1 MSDNGTAV
9 TNDRFEQGMTYGA
22 YVDQINVNRDRFE
35 QCKSSASEVMGDDDA
50 EFFKA
55 AVANGLSKVL
65 VLGEDWC
72 PDVYRGMPV
81 IATISEVSGMEMRVF
96 PRDLHLDI
104 MDEFLKDGQH
114 RSIPVAVFYTD
125 DLSYV
130 CHWIERPSSATEEM
144 KEIDEALA
152 NELAG
157 QDEQVVRDVRR
168 QRINARF
175 SDWQHDTIKEIRQ
188 LLKQT
193 MNG

>member
-9 TNDRFEQGMTYGA
+9 TNDRFEQGLTYGA

-50 EFFKA
+50 EFFKTV
-55 AVANGLSKVL
+55 VANGLSKVL

-130 CHWIERPSSATEEM
+130 CHWIERPALATEEM

-157 QDEQVVRDVRR
+157 QDEQVVRDERR

-175 SDWQHDTIKEIRQ
+175 SDWQRVFR
-188 LLKQT
+188 L
-193 MNG
+193 NGF

>member
-9 TNDRFEQGMTYGA
+9 TNDRFEQGLTYGA

-152 NELAG
+152 NELSG
-157 QDEQVVRDVRR
+157 QDEQVLRDVRR

>member
-9 TNDRFEQGMTYGA
+9 TNDRFEQGLTYGA

-81 IATISEVSGMEMRVF
+81 MARLAEASGMDIRIF
-96 PRDLHLDI
+96 PRDQHLDI
-104 MDEFLKDGQH
+104 MDEFLKDNGINPQAVAGH
-114 RSIPVAVFYTD
+114 SLGEFSALVSAGVISFEDGLQIVNVRSQAMTRASNINPGMMAAVIGA
-125 DLSYV
+125 S
-130 CHWIERPSSATEEM
+130 E
-144 KEIDEALA
+144 K
-152 NELAG
+152 
-157 QDEQVVRDVRR
+157 
-168 QRINARF
+168 
-175 SDWQHDTIKEIRQ
+175 Q
-188 LLKQT
+188 LKLI
-193 MNG
+193 

>member
-9 TNDRFEQGMTYGA
+9 TNDRFEQGLTYGA

-35 QCKSSASEVMGDDDA
+35 QCKSSASEAMGDDDA

>member
-9 TNDRFEQGMTYGA
+9 TNDRFEQGLTYGA

>member
-9 TNDRFEQGMTYGA
+9 TNDRFEQGLTYGA
-22 YVDQINVNRDRFE
+22 YVDQINVHRDRFE
-35 QCKSSASEVMGDDDA
+35 QCKSSAAEVMGDDDA

-104 MDEFLKDGQH
+104 LDEFL
-114 RSIPVAVFYTD
+114 
-125 DLSYV
+125 
-130 CHWIERPSSATEEM
+130 
-144 KEIDEALA
+144 
-152 NELAG
+152 
-157 QDEQVVRDVRR
+157 
-168 QRINARF
+168 
-175 SDWQHDTIKEIRQ
+175 
-188 LLKQT
+188 
-193 MNG
+193 

>member
-9 TNDRFEQGMTYGA
+9 TNDRFEQGLTYGA

-50 EFFKA
+50 EFFKTV
-55 AVANGLSKVL
+55 VANGLSKVL

-130 CHWIERPSSATEEM
+130 CHWIERPALATEEM

-157 QDEQVVRDVRR
+157 QDEQVVRDERR

-175 SDWQHDTIKEIRQ
+175 SDWQHYTIKEIRQ

>member
-1 MSDNGTAV
+1 MSDNGTPV
-9 TNDRFEQGMTYGA
+9 TSDRFEQGLTYGA

-130 CHWIERPSSATEEM
+130 CHWIERPSSATQEM

>member
-35 QCKSSASEVMGDDDA
+35 QCKSSASEAMGDDDA

-96 PRDLHLDI
+96 TRDLHLDI